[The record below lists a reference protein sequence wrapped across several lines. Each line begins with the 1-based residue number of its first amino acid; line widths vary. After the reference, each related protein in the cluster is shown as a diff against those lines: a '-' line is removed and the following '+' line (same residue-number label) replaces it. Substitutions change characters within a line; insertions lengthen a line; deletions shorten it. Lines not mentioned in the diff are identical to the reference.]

1 MILEPELLA
10 GLVEILD
17 TAWQGGIK
25 SRSDLARSHAEV
37 ISMATER
44 GLITTRV
51 GPNVYSN
58 THLITP
64 PGLEVLW
71 SLRGLTK

>member
-10 GLVEILD
+10 GLVEVLD
-17 TAWQGGIK
+17 KAWQGGFK
-25 SRSDLARSHAEV
+25 SRSDLARTRAEV

-44 GLITTRV
+44 CLITTRV
-51 GPNVYSN
+51 GPSTYTD

-64 PGLEVLW
+64 QGLEVLW

>member
-1 MILEPELLA
+1 VILEPALLA
-10 GLVEILD
+10 GLVEVLD
-17 TAWQGGIK
+17 KAWQGGIK
-25 SRSDLARSHAEV
+25 SRSDMARARAEV

-44 GLITTRV
+44 SLLTTRV
-51 GPNVYSN
+51 GPSTYTD

-64 PGLEVLW
+64 SGLEVLW

>member
-1 MILEPELLA
+1 MISEPALLA
-10 GLVEILD
+10 GLVQVLD
-17 TAWQGGIK
+17 KAWQGGIR
-25 SRSDLARSHAEV
+25 SRSDLARQRAEV

-44 GLITTRV
+44 AMLTTRI
-51 GPNVYSN
+51 GPSTYTD

-64 PGLEVLW
+64 SGLEVLW

>member
-1 MILEPELLA
+1 MIAEPELLA
-10 GLVEILD
+10 GLVRVLD
-17 TAWQGGIK
+17 NAWQGGIK
-25 SRSDLARSHAEV
+25 SRSDLARDHAEV

-44 GLITTRV
+44 GLVTTRV
-51 GPNVYSN
+51 GPNTYSN

-64 PGLEVLW
+64 RGLEVLW